1 MSLRK
6 TMRNAR
12 KSTNYGLNYTPQEI
26 ERRIALTPVG
36 HEDAIQLET
45 YDGMP
50 RNDIELT
57 ED

>member
-1 MSLRK
+1 
-6 TMRNAR
+6 MRNAR